1 LLLSA
6 LLCFSLHVPQTTR
19 FSYYTYTPPIE
30 YSPSIGCRTLSL
42 EIEANQLLEAT
53 MAGTRG
59 SQTSAKSSPAS
70 GTKTPA
76 KRAAAAPSGP
86 PRKRGRPSKKDLEER
101 AQQQPQEE
109 ASNSATN
116 DEDMAEENGYT
127 NEEVDGNAK
136 NGNQQNTGRQSAK
149 GKKQQTIEEAFDG
162 AEDDNEIDAQIGGG
176 GGRKV
181 NGNAKNV
188 IQDGEKN
195 AFDEVKADAGEVKKA
210 AKEKQEKKP
219 EAIAHNNNSVIEDEE
234 RKAAIP
240 SSVLEKGIIY
250 FVFRARVNIDEPEG
264 VEDVARS
271 YIILRPLPLGAKLG
285 EGPLADT
292 GDARLLVLPKKVLPK
307 SKADRFLVF
316 VEDPDGQVPDL
327 RKDFASSEYATQTS
341 GLVWVY
347 SKVAKSM
354 LICRSTSHVSAA
366 TPFACGVY
374 AITSTG
380 RESHLA
386 YHVTYPE
393 NMGEV
398 QNELGV
404 REKGSFICSVKN
416 PKAPGP
422 SNASFHNPADYP
434 QDIQKKFRN
443 LRWMP
448 LEPELLNFQFTQM
461 LLIGEGQGAF
471 GHALDEMSKDSRD
484 DEKDAPEEVLEQLEE
499 EVSALS
505 CILWNA
511 LEEKLPMNAK
521 DKHRVKHLEEDDPVF
536 ADLGLSGKEFS
547 KIQTSWL

>member
-1 LLLSA
+1 
-6 LLCFSLHVPQTTR
+6 
-19 FSYYTYTPPIE
+19 
-30 YSPSIGCRTLSL
+30 
-42 EIEANQLLEAT
+42 
-53 MAGTRG
+53 MAGKRG
-59 SQTSAKSSPAS
+59 SQTSAKSSPAPS
-70 GTKTPA
+70 TKTPA
-76 KRAAAAPSGP
+76 KRAAAAPDGP

-101 AQQQPQEE
+101 AQQQAQEE
-109 ASNSATN
+109 PMKSVTN
-116 DEDMAEENGYT
+116 DEDIAEDNNGSID
-127 NEEVDGNAK
+127 EEVDGNAK
-136 NGNQQNTGRQSAK
+136 NGVQKNTGHQSTK
-149 GKKQQTIEEAFDG
+149 VKKQQTIEEAFDG
-162 AEDDNEIDAQIGGG
+162 AEDDNEIDVQMNGDGGN
-176 GGRKV
+176 KT
-181 NGNAKNV
+181 NGNARKG

-195 AFDEVKADAGEVKKA
+195 AFDEVKADAKVKADAGDVKKA
-210 AKEKQEKKP
+210 AKEEHEKNT

-234 RKAAIP
+234 REAAIP

-250 FVFRARVNIDEPEG
+250 FVFRARVNTDEPEG

-285 EGPLADT
+285 EGPLEDT

-316 VEDPDGQVPDL
+316 VEDPDGRIPDL
-327 RKDFASSEYATQTS
+327 RKDFESSEYATQTS
-341 GLVWVY
+341 G
-347 SKVAKSM
+347 
-354 LICRSTSHVSAA
+354 TSHVPAA

-386 YHVTYPE
+386 YHITYPVE
-393 NMGEV
+393 MGQV

-422 SNASFHNPADYP
+422 SNASLDNPAEYP
-434 QDIQKKFRN
+434 EDIQKKFRN

-448 LEPELLNFQFTQM
+448 LQPELLNFQNTQM
-461 LLIGEGQGAF
+461 LLIGEGQGDF
-471 GHALDEMSKDSRD
+471 GHALDEMSKDSND

-499 EVSALS
+499 E
-505 CILWNA
+505 
-511 LEEKLPMNAK
+511 
-521 DKHRVKHLEEDDPVF
+521 DHHRVKHLEEDDPVF

>member
-1 LLLSA
+1 LLLST

-19 FSYYTYTPPIE
+19 FSYYTYTPHIE
-30 YSPSIGCRTLSL
+30 YSPSIGCRTPSL
-42 EIEANQLLEAT
+42 GIEANQLLEAT

-59 SQTSAKSSPAS
+59 SQTSAKSPPAS

-76 KRAAAAPSGP
+76 KRAAAASSGP

-101 AQQQPQEE
+101 AQQQTQEDM
-109 ASNSATN
+109 N
-116 DEDMAEENGYT
+116 DEDIAEESNGYT
-127 NEEVDGNAK
+127 NEDVDGNAK
-136 NGNQQNTGRQSAK
+136 NGVQQNTGRQSAK
-149 GKKQQTIEEAFDG
+149 VKKQQTIEEAFDG
-162 AEDDNEIDAQIGGG
+162 SEGHSENDAQINGDGGN
-176 GGRKV
+176 KV
-181 NGNAKNV
+181 NGNAKNG
-188 IQDGEKN
+188 IRDGKKN

-210 AKEKQEKKP
+210 AKEEQEKKT

-234 RKAAIP
+234 REAAIP

-347 SKVAKSM
+347 SKFSKRESS
-354 LICRSTSHVSAA
+354 LIFRSTSHVPAA

-422 SNASFHNPADYP
+422 SNATLGNPADYP
-434 QDIQKKFRN
+434 EEIQKKFRN

-448 LEPELLNFQFTQM
+448 LQPELLNYQFTQM
-461 LLIGEGQGAF
+461 LLIGEGQGDF
-471 GHALDEMSKDSRD
+471 GHALDEMSKDSKD

-511 LEEKLPMNAK
+511 LEEKLPMKVK
-521 DKHRVKHLEEDDPVF
+521 DHHRVKHLEEDDPVF